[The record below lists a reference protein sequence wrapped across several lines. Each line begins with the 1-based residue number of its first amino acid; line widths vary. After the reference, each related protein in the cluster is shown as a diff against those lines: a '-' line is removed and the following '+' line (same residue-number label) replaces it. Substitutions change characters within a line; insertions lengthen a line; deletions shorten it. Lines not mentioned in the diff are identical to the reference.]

1 MKKIILLFISI
12 ILLTGCGKVDKDKL
26 IENFKDKV
34 ESSKSYTID
43 SNMEIY
49 NAEDTFTYNIKVY
62 YMDDDF
68 FKVEM
73 VNTLSNHE
81 QIILRNNREVYVV
94 TPSLNKSYKF
104 VSEWPYNSSQSYI
117 LNTLVKDIDNAN
129 EIEFITEDE
138 GYSLKV
144 PVNYPNNN
152 NLKYEKMFFDKD
164 MDLKEVV
171 VYDKEDIVSIKVK
184 FAKIDYKANLKE
196 EDFDVDKLI
205 DENCCNT
212 TPNNSNNTN
221 SNENNNAKDNGNNNS
236 SDENNKQNN
245 NKTSNTSSLEDIVY
259 PLYIPTNTYLKGKE
273 TVNTETGERV
283 ILTFNGE
290 KNFVLIEETSQVK
303 DEFEIIPVYGDPLML
318 SNTIGALSTNSLSWT
333 ADNVD
338 YYLASNDLS
347 TSEILTIASSLNST
361 NLVVEK

>member
-1 MKKIILLFISI
+1 MKKIFLLFISI

-26 IENFKDKV
+26 IETFKDKV

-49 NAEDTFTYNIKVY
+49 NSEDTFTYNIKVY
-62 YMDDDF
+62 YMDDDY
-68 FKVEM
+68 FKVDM

-117 LNTLVKDIDNAN
+117 LNTLVKDIDDAN
-129 EIEFITEDE
+129 EVEFAEEED

-144 PVNYPNNN
+144 PVKYPNNS
-152 NLKYEKMFFDKD
+152 NLSYEKMLFDKN
-164 MDLKEVV
+164 MDLKMVT
-171 VYDKEDIVSIKVK
+171 VYDTEDIMAIKVV

-196 EDFDVDKLI
+196 DDFSVDKLI

-212 TPNNSNNTN
+212 NVDSNN
-221 SNENNNAKDNGNNNS
+221 
-236 SDENNKQNN
+236 SDENNSSADSNQD
-245 NKTSNTSSLEDIVY
+245 NKTETNSNTKETSSLQDIMY
-259 PLYIPTNTYLKGKE
+259 PLYVPSNTYLKEKE
-273 TVNTETGERV
+273 TVNTESGERV
-283 ILTFNGE
+283 ILTFYGD

-303 DEFEIIPVYGDPLML
+303 EDFEIIPVYGDPLML

-333 ADNVD
+333 SNNVD

-347 TSEILTIASSLNST
+347 TSEILTIADSLNGT

>member
-1 MKKIILLFISI
+1 MKKIFLLFISI

-26 IENFKDKV
+26 IETFKDKV

-49 NAEDTFTYNIKVY
+49 NSEDTFTYNIKVY
-62 YMDDDF
+62 YMDDDY
-68 FKVEM
+68 FKVDM

-117 LNTLVKDIDNAN
+117 LNTLVKDIDDAN
-129 EIEFITEDE
+129 EVEFAEEED

-144 PVNYPNNN
+144 PVKYPNNS
-152 NLKYEKMFFDKD
+152 NLSYEKMLFDKN
-164 MDLKEVV
+164 MDLKMVT
-171 VYDKEDIVSIKVK
+171 VYDTEDIMAIKVV

-196 EDFDVDKLI
+196 DDFSVDKLI

-212 TPNNSNNTN
+212 NVDSNNSDEKNSSADSNQDNKTETN
-221 SNENNNAKDNGNNNS
+221 SNTKE
-236 SDENNKQNN
+236 
-245 NKTSNTSSLEDIVY
+245 TSSLQDIMY
-259 PLYIPTNTYLKGKE
+259 PLYVPSNTYLKEKE
-273 TVNTETGERV
+273 TVNTESGERV
-283 ILTFNGE
+283 ILTFYGD

-303 DEFEIIPVYGDPLML
+303 EDFEIIPVYGDPLML

-333 ADNVD
+333 SNNVD

-347 TSEILTIASSLNST
+347 TSEILTIADSLNGT